1 MMTATSKLFALM
13 GISLLSF
20 TGFLDATIVSTALPS
35 IQATLHMTV
44 TELQWVMNAFFLG
57 VSAFMASMGRIADMY
72 GRRKV
77 FYIGTI
83 IFGLASFGAGIATQ
97 AISLIFF
104 RAIQGIMVAITIPVG
119 IALIHTVFNKDES
132 SKAMGVFG
140 AITGAGLALGPVVGG
155 ALVTAFGWPFVFFVN
170 IPFIILGFMMC
181 FFTLNESHS
190 ATEMRLDYFGI
201 LFLVLTIG
209 SFVFA
214 IVEANNYGWGSPLIK
229 ASFIIS
235 AVSLVLL
242 FISEA
247 KASHPIIAGSLFKN
261 GPFIASILFTFVG
274 GGLMSVI
281 LFIDPLYLSLILNK
295 TTWMTGVLLFI
306 MPLVVMASS
315 PIIGHLNQK
324 YGPLQIMVFGALFYF
339 IAAISQT
346 YFTVNLNY
354 FLLVPAFVIFGLG
367 WAIVNQ
373 SPAVAIGQSIHEDH
387 LSVAMGVLFSFYN
400 IGAAVMLAVGVTLFH
415 SQAMQ
420 SLLQGLSE
428 KNVLVNG
435 TQQDLLA
442 HFVSQPDDMNQV
454 IQQLNITQPGIQDTF
469 EQAFMAGMHTMYLP
483 LIMLAVMA
491 FVALMFGMK
500 KCALND
506 G

>member
-1 MMTATSKLFALM
+1 MTTSNVFALM

-35 IQATLHMTV
+35 IQSDLHMTV
-44 TELQWVMNAFFLG
+44 TQLQWVMNAFFLG

-72 GRRKV
+72 GRRKI

-83 IFGLASFGAGIATQ
+83 IFALASLGAGMATQ
-97 AISLIFF
+97 ALWLIFF

-119 IALIHTVFNKDES
+119 IALIHTVFNKQETS
-132 SKAMGVFG
+132 RAMGVFG

-170 IPFIILGFMMC
+170 IPFIIIGLTMC
-181 FFTLNESHS
+181 LFTLKESRS
-190 ATEMRLDYFGI
+190 AVEMRLDYFGI
-201 LFLVLTIG
+201 LFLVLTIA

-214 IVEANNYGWGSPLIK
+214 VVEANTYGWGAPLIK
-229 ASFIIS
+229 ASFIVS
-235 AVSLVLL
+235 AVSLILL
-242 FISEA
+242 IISESNA
-247 KASHPIIAGSLFKN
+247 PHPIMAGSLFKN
-261 GPFIASILFTFVG
+261 RAFTTSILFSFVG

-295 TTWMTGVLLFI
+295 TTWMTGVFLFI

-315 PIIGHLNQK
+315 PVIGHMNEK
-324 YGPLQIMVFGALFYF
+324 IGPFKIMAYGAIFYL
-339 IAAISQT
+339 IASISHT
-346 YFTVNLNY
+346 YFSANLNY
-354 FLLVPAFVIFGLG
+354 FLLVSTFIIFGLG

-373 SPAVAIGQSIHEDH
+373 SPAVAVGQSIHEDH

-420 SLLQGLSE
+420 RLLLGLSE
-428 KNVLVNG
+428 KGVFVNAAQK
-435 TQQDLLA
+435 TLLTR
-442 HFVSQPDDMNQV
+442 FVSQPNNMNHI
-454 IQQLNITQPGIQDTF
+454 IQQLNFVGPDIPNTF
-469 EQAFMAGMHTMYLP
+469 NQAFMAGMHMMYLP
-483 LIMLAVMA
+483 LIMLAAIA
-491 FVALMFGMK
+491 FVTVMYGVK
-500 KCALND
+500 KWR
-506 G
+506 